1 MKRNIIFGC
10 IFLVGLS
17 IFLYPTVSNWLA
29 TRAHY
34 SEVSTY
40 DKKVKELQSEEIA
53 RKEKEAKEYNEKLQ
67 NERQTVT
74 DPFSS
79 EGSGN
84 SSSYVDMLNVGE
96 VMGYVE
102 IPKINVKLPIYHG
115 TSEDVLSR
123 GVGHIENSSL
133 PVGGDG
139 THSILTGH
147 RGLPSAVLFT
157 DLDKLEESDVFYIH
171 SLDKV
176 LAYKV
181 DQIKVVLPEET
192 ADLTVTENQ
201 DYVTLITCTP
211 YGVNTHRLLV
221 RGHRVPYD
229 QKEKEEIK
237 EVVGVDKRMIGA
249 GAIIVGAFLFALY
262 RRKKRK
268 TIEKI

>member
-1 MKRNIIFGC
+1 M
-10 IFLVGLS
+10 
-17 IFLYPTVSNWLA
+17 
-29 TRAHY
+29 
-34 SEVSTY
+34 
-40 DKKVKELQSEEIA
+40 
-53 RKEKEAKEYNEKLQ
+53 
-67 NERQTVT
+67 
-74 DPFSS
+74 
-79 EGSGN
+79 
-84 SSSYVDMLNVGE
+84 
-96 VMGYVE
+96 
-102 IPKINVKLPIYHG
+102 
-115 TSEDVLSR
+115 
-123 GVGHIENSSL
+123 
-133 PVGGDG
+133 PVGGEG

-157 DLDKLEESDVFYIH
+157 DLDKLKEEDIFYIH

-192 ADLTVTENQ
+192 DDLTVAENQ

-229 QKEKEEIK
+229 EKEKEKIK

-249 GAIIVGAFLFALY
+249 GAIIVGAFLVALY